1 MPEKRKRPARG
12 VRTRAVHG
20 PDPEKPGPSSTPIV
34 HSSTFSFPSLEA
46 MKAERDKHEAG
57 AYYQRDGHPTLR
69 ATEQRLAGLEGAES
83 ALLFSSGVAAIAAVM
98 MASLKSGDHV
108 VALHQCYGGTHDL
121 LHWGAERFGWS
132 FDLVDAREE
141 ARWSAAFRP
150 KTQLFHIESPTN
162 PTLCVVDLR
171 RAAELAHASGAR
183 LTVDNTF
190 ASPVGQHPLEL
201 GADLVI
207 YSATKS
213 IGGHAD
219 LLAGA
224 VLGPARALEA
234 IWKVRKVFGAV
245 PDPSLAWRIE
255 RSLKTL
261 PLRVEASNANALELA
276 SRLAKHPG
284 VARVFYP
291 GLRGHAG
298 HDMAVR
304 QMMLGF
310 GPVVAIEVHGGG
322 PGSESV
328 VNALQLFRHA
338 PSLGGVDSLASLPAH
353 TSHVQLGPEGRAR
366 AGIPEGLVRLSVGIE
381 DVDDLWADLDQALAR
396 TAVTAAAAGVPGS

>member
-1 MPEKRKRPARG
+1 

-20 PDPEKPGPSSTPIV
+20 AQPRRFGPSSTPIV
-34 HSSTFSFPSLEA
+34 HSATFSFPSLEA
-46 MKAERDKHEAG
+46 LKAERDKHGAG

-69 ATEQRLAGLEGAES
+69 ATEERLAALEGAD
-83 ALLFSSGVAAIAAVM
+83 AAVLFSSGVAAVAAVFL
-98 MASLKSGDHV
+98 AALRSGDHV

-121 LHWGAERFGWS
+121 LRWGGERFGWS
-132 FDLVDAREE
+132 FDLVDAREPS
-141 ARWSAAFRP
+141 RWPAAFRP
-150 KTQLFHIESPTN
+150 ATRLFHVESPTN
-162 PTLCVVDLR
+162 PMLCVVDLR
-171 RAAELAHASGAR
+171 RAAELAHEHGAR
-183 LTVDNTF
+183 LSVDNTF

-201 GADLVI
+201 GADLVA

-213 IGGHAD
+213 IGGHGD

-224 VLGPARALEA
+224 VLGSAADLEA

-245 PDPSLAWRIE
+245 PDPSLAWQVE

-261 PLRVEASNANALELA
+261 PLRVEAANANALELA
-276 SRLAKHPG
+276 SRLIRHPG

-291 GLRGHAG
+291 GLEGHEGREVAG
-298 HDMAVR
+298 R
-304 QMMLGF
+304 QMSLGF
-310 GPVVAIEVHGGG
+310 GPVVAVEVHGGAAG
-322 PGSESV
+322 AEAV

-353 TSHVQLGPEGRAR
+353 TSHLQLGPEGRAQ
-366 AGIPEGLVRLSVGIE
+366 AGIPEGLVRLSVGVE

-396 TAVTAAAAGVPGS
+396 VPVPASAGGRSAG